1 MARFLTSVKLE
12 VVDEKNWK
20 VTSPLLYESSIY
32 SPTIVVPEGFI
43 TDLSSVPR
51 LPIVFLLFGDS
62 LKAASVL
69 HDYLYRNQPTVP
81 RELCDKIFLEAARV
95 STNSP
100 KKAYCMYLAV
110 RAFGW
115 LSKKD

>member
-1 MARFLTSVKLE
+1 MARFITPVKLE
-12 VVDEKNWK
+12 VADEKNWK
-20 VTSPLLYESSIY
+20 VTAPLLYESSLY
-32 SPTIVVPEGFI
+32 SPTITVPEGFI

-51 LPIVFLLFGDS
+51 LPVVFLLFGDS
-62 LKAASVL
+62 LKAASVI
-69 HDYLYRNQPTVP
+69 HDYLYRTQSKLS
-81 RELCDKIFLEAARV
+81 RELCDKIFLEAAHV